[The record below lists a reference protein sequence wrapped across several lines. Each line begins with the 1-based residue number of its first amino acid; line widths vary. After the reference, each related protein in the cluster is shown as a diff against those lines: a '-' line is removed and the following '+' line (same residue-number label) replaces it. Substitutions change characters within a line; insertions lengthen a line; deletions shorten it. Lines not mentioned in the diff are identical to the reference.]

1 MDNTKPIKRGQIATK
16 AVIKVGLA
24 HSKGFAKRVF
34 GANKE
39 DSNMKTHQES
49 AKIIFE
55 ALSQL
60 KGISVKVAQQVA
72 LAMPFLPQSYLDE
85 LSKTFH
91 SIPPINKA
99 LIRKVIKQELGD
111 YPENIFNSFDNVA
124 FASASLGQ
132 VHKAIVNHESI
143 AVKIQYPA
151 INSTIAIDMKI
162 LSYGLKH
169 FAKGG
174 NIDHLIKEITDKLY
188 EEVDYDNEANNVNY
202 FREHIKNKQIIIPK
216 VYENL
221 STKKVLALSFIDGLH
236 FDSFMNT
243 KPSIQA
249 INHYAQL
256 IFDTFFD
263 SLYKCKAIH
272 ADPNPSNFLF
282 IEDGKLAMIDFGC
295 IKKVGDVFLQKYNEL
310 HLALIDGK
318 DEEYIISKYVQLEM
332 IDEGLME
339 DMVWFYQEVI
349 KPLDSLYIEILI
361 NDTYD
366 FGAHSDFTKR
376 GFDAVMKVSQKKT
389 HSIHKVNQE
398 ILFIDRTLL
407 GYYAIFEKMGAT
419 IDTRKAKEIMRNF
432 KGEKH
437 E

>member
-1 MDNTKPIKRGQIATK
+1 MDNTKPIKRGQIAAK
-16 AVIKVGLA
+16 AVVKVGLA

-39 DSNMKTHQES
+39 ISSKQTHQES

-91 SIPPINKA
+91 SLPPINKA
-99 LIRKVIKQELGD
+99 LMRKIIKQELGD
-111 YPENIFNSFDNVA
+111 YPENIFNSFDNTA

-132 VHKAIVNHESI
+132 VHKAVIDDGPI
-143 AVKIQYPA
+143 AVKVQYPA
-151 INSTIAIDMKI
+151 ICSTIAIDMKI

-174 NIDHLIKEITDKLY
+174 NIDHLIKEINDRLY
-188 EEVDYDNEANNVNY
+188 EEVDYENEANNANY
-202 FREHIKNKQIIIPK
+202 FRQHTTNKQIVIPK

-221 STKKVLALSFIDGLH
+221 STKKVLTLSFIDGLH
-236 FDSFMNT
+236 FDSFMDT
-243 KPSIQA
+243 KPSIQT

-263 SLYKCKAIH
+263 SLYRCKAIH

-282 IEDGKLAMIDFGC
+282 IKDGKLAMIDFGC
-295 IKKVGDVFLQKYNEL
+295 IKKVDNLFLQKYNEL
-310 HLALIDGK
+310 HLSLIDGE
-318 DEEYIISKYVQLEM
+318 DEEYIIAKYIQLGM
-332 IDEGLME
+332 IDEGSKE
-339 DMVWFYQEVI
+339 DMAWFYQEVI

-366 FGAHSDFTKR
+366 FGAHGDFTKR

-407 GYYAIFEKMGAT
+407 GYYAIFEKMGAIINT
-419 IDTRKAKEIMRNF
+419 KKAKEIMRKF
-432 KGEKH
+432 KGENN